1 MVRAVIPSI
10 RILDGR
16 DAEAFH
22 ALRLHGLRSAPEAF
36 GSSYEEER
44 ELGIEEIQ
52 RRLDDRPNAAFGAF
66 ADDTLVG
73 VAGFLM
79 NTKVKQRH
87 KGLLWGVFVDKEWRG
102 HNLGKRLTEAVI
114 EYSRGHVDTLHATV
128 MATNISARALYLG
141 LGFTVFGFE
150 KDALRFN
157 GQSYDDELL
166 RLDLR

>member
-1 MVRAVIPSI
+1 MVRAATPFI
-10 RILDGR
+10 RILDGA

-44 ELGIEEIQ
+44 ELGIEDVR
-52 RRLDDRPNAAFGAF
+52 RRLDDQPNAVFGAF
-66 ADDTLVG
+66 ADDVLVG
-73 VAGFLM
+73 IAGFAM
-79 NTKVKQRH
+79 NTKSKQRH
-87 KGLLWGVFVDKEWRG
+87 KGLLWGVFVDKDWRG

-114 EYSRGHVDTLHATV
+114 DYARGHVDTLHATV

-150 KDALRFN
+150 KDALRVN
-157 GQSYDDELL
+157 DQSYDDELL